1 MDLLGYAAL
10 GGLERLTI
18 VAGAVIIGYWG
29 YRLYTAEK
37 NAGLIFMGLAV
48 VVLVGALATGGSYLK
63 SVGEGYQLASL
74 PTEAPAE
81 ASPFAAEPGPE
92 DAEAPAALEAPAADS
107 PAAESPAVA
116 PEAASVPET
125 VVEPPAEVVTETAE
139 PPAAPVPAEV
149 PAAGP
154 AEAPATDMAES
165 PVRLATGAELGGR
178 IVSVK
183 SENVSLEWS
192 AASDEPD
199 SGSE

>member
-37 NAGLIFMGLAV
+37 NAGLVFMGLAV

-63 SVGEGYQLASL
+63 SVGEGYQMASL
-74 PTEAPAE
+74 PVEPEQADEESGIAEQAESVMAEPAGAAEAAEVAEVAEVETPEPTAAPAE
-81 ASPFAAEPGPE
+81 VVEA
-92 DAEAPAALEAPAADS
+92 APAP
-107 PAAESPAVA
+107 
-116 PEAASVPET
+116 
-125 VVEPPAEVVTETAE
+125 VEPPAPSVEEA
-139 PPAAPVPAEV
+139 
-149 PAAGP
+149 
-154 AEAPATDMAES
+154 AEAVASNLEAEAVAES
-165 PVRLATGAELGGR
+165 PQRIATGAELGGR

-192 AASDEPD
+192 SEEGAN
-199 SGSE
+199 GSE